1 MSFFKIL
8 SAFANVV
15 NSVIRDDNGH
25 AYKDDN
31 GGYIPNNEYDL
42 DGIHYKTDDNGSVYC
57 ADGSYYP
64 DDNFEIDGT
73 WYSTDENGDLQ

>member
-1 MSFFKIL
+1 MSFFNIL
-8 SAFANVV
+8 SSFMHVMSTVV
-15 NSVIRDDNGH
+15 RDDNGH
-25 AYKDDN
+25 AYKDDS

-64 DDNFEIDGT
+64 DDNFEINGT

>member
-1 MSFFKIL
+1 MSLFNIL
-8 SAFANVV
+8 NTFMNVV
-15 NSVIRDDNGH
+15 SSVVKDDNGH
-25 AYKDDN
+25 TYKDDN
-31 GGYIPNNEYDL
+31 GSYIPNNEYDL

-64 DDNFEIDGT
+64 DDNFEINGT